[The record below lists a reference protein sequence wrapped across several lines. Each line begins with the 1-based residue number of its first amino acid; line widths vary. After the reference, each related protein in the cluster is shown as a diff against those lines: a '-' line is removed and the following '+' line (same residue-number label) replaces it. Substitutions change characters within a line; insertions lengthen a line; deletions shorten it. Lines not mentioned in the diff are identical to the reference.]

1 MSQREVESM
10 VYTINPKA
18 SASQDITR
26 AAFPTVPALVAS
38 VEGMLAALN
47 EGAGN
52 FCAVFVPTTDAGPR
66 GFVLGMHA
74 DAADGNTAEERAY
87 LVTPASFSGVPSLEV
102 RRIVSTATWTC
113 GPNAVT
119 AVLGAPSATH
129 KFAKVCVVESTGWL
143 ESLAF
148 LGPGSLGE
156 EPAAYAL
163 PYVPGSTGYLR
174 VIRKVTGTGYR
185 PTHMR
190 YG

>member
-1 MSQREVESM
+1 MNRREVEAM
-10 VYTINPKA
+10 GYTINPDDTEA
-18 SASQDITR
+18 QDITR
-26 AAFPTVPALVAS
+26 AAFPTVPSLAGSVA
-38 VEGMLAALN
+38 GLLAALN
-47 EGAGN
+47 NGAGN

-74 DAADGNTAEERAY
+74 DGADGNTAEERAY
-87 LVTPASFSGVPSLEV
+87 LVTPASYGGVPSVEA
-102 RRIVSTATWTC
+102 RRIVTTATWTC

-119 AVLGAPSATH
+119 TALGAPSATH
-129 KFAKVCVVESTGWL
+129 KFCKSCAVESTGWL

-148 LGPGSLGE
+148 LGPGALEE
-156 EPAAYAL
+156 EPAGYAL

-174 VIRKVTGTGYR
+174 VIRLVTGTGYR